1 MVLTVYLLFS
11 VAVHGHR
18 SALCHIPQGG
28 VNILWSLQYIDLF
41 RGEPVKRAAVSF
53 LKKYG
58 IMSIRNAGKKDE
70 MNPV

>member
-1 MVLTVYLLFS
+1 MS
-11 VAVHGHR
+11 HPA
-18 SALCHIPQGG
+18 GG